1 MLEYLIQGLPRLE
14 MTTEELKAQ
23 LLALTPEEKS
33 QVIRLLVQSLANSW
47 DGINKTPGV
56 MGGDACIRST
66 RIPVWLLINYRRMGK
81 SEADIL
87 DAYTDLSA
95 TDLANAWA
103 YAEAFPEEIEV
114 ALQEQEEADKL
125 LEPSV

>member
-1 MLEYLIQGLPRLE
+1 

>member
-1 MLEYLIQGLPRLE
+1 MLEHLIQGLPRLE